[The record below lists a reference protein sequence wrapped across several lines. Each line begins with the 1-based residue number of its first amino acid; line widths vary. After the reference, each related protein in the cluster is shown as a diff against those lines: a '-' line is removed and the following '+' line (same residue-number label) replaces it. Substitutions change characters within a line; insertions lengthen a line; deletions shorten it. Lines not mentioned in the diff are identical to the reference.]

1 MLKKKVIASCVIAG
15 TLVGGVAAG
24 TAAYASSPS
33 APVAATAHTGSH
45 PLRAWVLAHRRELRR
60 DGVAISAKTIG
71 ISPQALVTEL
81 RSGKSIADVAGQHS
95 VSAQTVVNAL
105 DSAADAKINQAVTNH
120 KLTEAQAKTI
130 EARLPARL
138 TKAVDRVR

>member
-81 RSGKSIADVAGQHS
+81 RSGKSIADVAGQHG

>member
-1 MLKKKVIASCVIAG
+1 MLKKKIIASCVIAG
-15 TLVGGVAAG
+15 TLVGGVAVG

-33 APVAATAHTGSH
+33 APVSATAQTGSH

-60 DGVAISAKTIG
+60 DGVAISAKAIG

-81 RSGKSIADVAGQHS
+81 RSGTSIAEVAGQHG
-95 VSAQTVVNAL
+95 VNAQTVVNAL
-105 DSAADAKINQAVTNH
+105 DKAADAKINQAVTKH

-130 EARLPARL
+130 EAKLPARL

>member
-60 DGVAISAKTIG
+60 DGVAIDAKTIG

-105 DSAADAKINQAVTNH
+105 DHAADAKINQAVTNH